1 MNKLNGLFII
11 SAVYMGLLGPG
22 FVVAPWQIGINTVP
36 VDTSAAQL
44 AYLRVFGSTFIAIGV
59 LNWMARNAEASLA
72 RNAILY
78 ANIVGFV
85 LAPPLY
91 LWGLL
96 SGGRQLALV
105 YAIIHLLFTVAFI
118 LAARMFLQDS

>member
-1 MNKLNGLFII
+1 
-11 SAVYMGLLGPG
+11 
-22 FVVAPWQIGINTVP
+22 
-36 VDTSAAQL
+36 
-44 AYLRVFGSTFIAIGV
+44 
-59 LNWMARNAEASLA
+59 MARNAEASVA

-85 LAPPLY
+85 LALPLD
-91 LWGLL
+91 LWGLF